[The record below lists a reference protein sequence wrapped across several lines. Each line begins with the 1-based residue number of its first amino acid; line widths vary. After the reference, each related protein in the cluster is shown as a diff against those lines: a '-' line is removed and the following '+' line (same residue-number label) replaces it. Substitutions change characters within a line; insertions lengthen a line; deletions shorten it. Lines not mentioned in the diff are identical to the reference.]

1 MFAIHNQIIHLHYNV
16 KSSALSTSALLIFV
30 MQEIN
35 DALFLKANFLS
46 YALLSGSVTVL
57 VPSTA
62 IYTSL

>member
-1 MFAIHNQIIHLHYNV
+1 
-16 KSSALSTSALLIFV
+16 

-46 YALLSGSVTVL
+46 YTTLFKSSTVI
-57 VPSTA
+57 VPFTA